1 MFSGQVYDAVLKR
14 LVKAYER
21 VMSRVGDSLD
31 ENTLYGPLHSAD
43 SVRRFKDTVDKAV
56 KAGGKVEFGGKVS
69 SSEHIYFLMLT
80 GFYFQSQ
87 RYFIHNLCNF

>member
-69 SSEHIYFLMLT
+69 SSQHIYI
-80 GFYFQSQ
+80 S
-87 RYFIHNLCNF
+87 LC

>member
-69 SSEHIYFLMLT
+69 SSQLIYFLMLT
-80 GFYFQSQ
+80 GFYFQ
-87 RYFIHNLCNF
+87 RYLIYNLCNF